1 METLIRFF
9 FIVGAWLLLS
19 AVLVWLPAW
28 WLWQNIMV
36 AAFGLAQ
43 LTFLQCVGLLTLVW
57 LAINGMA
64 KISVEVGS
72 SN

>member
-1 METLIRFF
+1 METLVRI
-9 FIVGAWLLLS
+9 ILTVGAWLLLS

-28 WLWQNIMV
+28 WLWQNVMV
-36 AAFGLAQ
+36 TAFGLAQ
-43 LTFLQCVGLLTLVW
+43 LTFLQCVGLLVLVW

-64 KISVEVGS
+64 KISVEVGN

>member
-9 FIVGAWLLLS
+9 FVVCAWLLLS

-36 AAFGLAQ
+36 TVFGLAQ
-43 LTFLQCVGLLTLVW
+43 LTFLQCVGLLILVW

-64 KISVEVGS
+64 KISVEVGDS
-72 SN
+72 S